1 MKALWEFS
9 DFLDLTTVLKWREQL
24 VLNTEFYLRME
35 IEFDKWRTPPHYNLI
50 DLFENIFKYQF
61 VYPWITASDWQPN
74 FDGIRSQGK
83 KLFLF

>member
-1 MKALWEFS
+1 
-9 DFLDLTTVLKWREQL
+9 
-24 VLNTEFYLRME
+24 ME
-35 IEFDKWRTPPHYNLI
+35 GAAGIKYGILFENGKIEFDKWRTPPHYNLI